1 MSLTREQIE
10 VWLSALET
18 GAAGGI
24 NRADAIPIV
33 RLALRG
39 LDAEKRGADGH
50 KACRF
55 CGSMNT
61 AEDDGNLY
69 PINGDSKP
77 EPGKFYKAIY
87 CCRCEA
93 KGPEAQSDTGAWSEW
108 DADLPT
114 PPKEA

>member
-39 LDAEKRGADGH
+39 LDAEERWNERPDVAASRH
-50 KACRF
+50 
-55 CGSMNT
+55 
-61 AEDDGNLY
+61 L
-69 PINGDSKP
+69 P
-77 EPGKFYKAIY
+77 
-87 CCRCEA
+87 
-93 KGPEAQSDTGAWSEW
+93 
-108 DADLPT
+108 LPT